1 MTTNNKFEALE
12 DESIEEG
19 KTVEGKQEDKNNA
32 EAREENTKKWVENAF
47 GKQKENQEASSTKN
61 IITLNKSSFES
72 PSNLENVVI
81 KDAFE
86 VEAETIDN

>member
-1 MTTNNKFEALE
+1 MKVN
-12 DESIEEG
+12 
-19 KTVEGKQEDKNNA
+19 QEDKNNA

-47 GKQKENQEASSTKN
+47 GKQKENQEALSTKN
-61 IITLNKSSFES
+61 IINLNKSSFES

-86 VEAETIDN
+86 AEAETIDN